1 MATLSGRLL
10 SGVGGMMRGAIKRF
24 GPEIAIAVVTGLLSN
39 VVTDTFSRGKKKGKG
54 KRKKGK

>member
-10 SGVGGMMRGAIKRF
+10 SGVGGKMRDVVKRF

-39 VVTDTFSRGKKKGKG
+39 VVTDRFSRVGKKKSLR
-54 KRKKGK
+54 RKKGK